1 MSELR
6 FTESIA
12 RLAGKHILR
21 ERASLEVS
29 LKGTNDLVTN
39 VDKSTEA
46 LIIEEI
52 RKVYPDDM
60 ILGEESGTAEC
71 GEGGR
76 RRWVI
81 DPIDGTQNFAQGIPL
96 YCVSIGLQVD
106 GESVVGC
113 IYDPNRDE
121 LFSAALGEG
130 AFLNGEPM
138 GVSKKEDLGEA
149 LVVTGFPL
157 TRTDE
162 FKWTVKQYFAM
173 TDVSRGVRRLGSA
186 ALDLAYVACGRID
199 LFWEYGLKPW
209 DTAAGYLMV
218 QEAGGVV
225 TDLEGGAFRAESPNV
240 LATNGRLHRAGIQVL
255 AAALE

>member
-1 MSELR
+1 MNELR

-12 RLAGKHILR
+12 RLAGKHMLR
-21 ERASLEVS
+21 ERATLVVS
-29 LKGTNDLVTN
+29 MKGKNDLVTN

-46 LIIEEI
+46 LIIGEI
-52 RKVYPDDM
+52 QKLYPQDQ
-60 ILGEESGTAEC
+60 ILGEESGTD
-71 GEGGR
+71 EGGDHGS

-96 YCVSIGLQVD
+96 FCVSIALQID
-106 GESVVGC
+106 GKSVVGC

-138 GVSKKEDLGEA
+138 QVSEKEVLDES

-162 FKWTVKQYFAM
+162 FRWTIKQYFAM
-173 TDVSRGVRRLGSA
+173 TDVSRGIRRLGSA
-186 ALDLAYVACGRID
+186 ALDLAYIACGRLD

-209 DTAAGYLMV
+209 DTAAGYLLV

-225 TDLEGGAFRAESPNV
+225 TDLEGGEFLAESPNV
-240 LATNGRLHRAGIQVL
+240 LATNGKIHAEGIEVL
-255 AAALE
+255 ANALR